1 MFWCQIIV
9 ISSKDSIAMQSPQ
22 NAIFLL
28 LPSENKKTFGSFR
41 NHTQYNL
48 KGSLGS
54 RDKKK
59 MYNATKK
66 KVLRSLLC
74 CIFLDNDFTNIH
86 LQQSKKIVKK
96 IFPFITFQFL
106 AKRKQDNKMV
116 QMIQK
121 CGATNTTSKC
131 LLNKF
136 NF

>member
-54 RDKKK
+54 RDKKD
-59 MYNATKK
+59 
-66 KVLRSLLC
+66 V
-74 CIFLDNDFTNIH
+74 
-86 LQQSKKIVKK
+86 
-96 IFPFITFQFL
+96 
-106 AKRKQDNKMV
+106 
-116 QMIQK
+116 
-121 CGATNTTSKC
+121 
-131 LLNKF
+131 
-136 NF
+136 